1 MFEIINFRKATYIDT
16 TNLLYYLSFKGYAMK
31 F

>member
-1 MFEIINFRKATYIDT
+1 MFETINFRKATYID